1 MVLGLRTGWTRRL
14 LHALD
19 SPFRRRLTHPV
30 VNRTSPFPFAAE
42 MKEMT

>member
-1 MVLGLRTGWTRRL
+1 MVLRLRTGWTRRL
-14 LHALD
+14 LRALR
-19 SPFRRRLTHPV
+19 SLFRRRLAHPV